1 MINEII
7 LGVLLVVTLVLL
19 VMLVRF
25 YQAIQNNPELAPPKE
40 PEPVEETEEEPPV

>member
-7 LGVLLVVTLVLL
+7 LGVLLLVTLVLV

-25 YQAIQNNPELAPPKE
+25 YQTLQKTPETKTQKAS
-40 PEPVEETEEEPPV
+40 EPVKKDEEELPA